1 MEAKKA
7 RKIIR
12 KILEEDP
19 KEIGVFISLLTYN
32 YMLKYQ
38 IDEDFVFR
46 ALKNS
51 LKIFSSE
58 DKIKK
63 IKKAGEKNERTTKN
77 NE

>member
-12 KILEEDP
+12 RILEEDP
-19 KEIGVFISLLTYN
+19 KEVGVFISLLIYN

-38 IDEDFVFR
+38 LDEDFVVK

-51 LKIFSSE
+51 LKILNE
-58 DKIKK
+58 EKK
-63 IKKAGEKNERTTKN
+63 
-77 NE
+77 